1 MKKVVFEE
9 PDFMGGTNKIE
20 MSVEDA
26 VLEQKKIALS
36 HGVHY
41 LYDQDALDDF
51 CEANLAVLEE
61 T

>member
-9 PDFMGGTNKIE
+9 PDYLGGKNKII
-20 MSVEDA
+20 MSIEDA

-41 LYDQDALDDF
+41 LYDQDALEDF
-51 CEANLAVLEE
+51 CTANLAVLVEM
-61 T
+61 

>member
-9 PDFMGGTNKIE
+9 PDYLGGKNKIE
-20 MSVEDA
+20 ISVEDA

-41 LYDQDALDDF
+41 LYDLDALRDF
-51 CEANLAVLEE
+51 CSANLATVVEV
-61 T
+61 

>member
-9 PDFMGGTNKIE
+9 PDYLGGKNKII
-20 MSVEDA
+20 MSIEDA

-41 LYDQDALDDF
+41 LYDQDALEDF
-51 CEANLAVLEE
+51 CTANLAILVEM
-61 T
+61 

>member
-9 PDFMGGTNKIE
+9 PDYLGGKNKIV

-26 VLEQKKIALS
+26 GLEQKKIALS

-41 LYDQDALDDF
+41 LYDQDALEDF
-51 CEANLAVLEE
+51 CAANLALLVEM
-61 T
+61 